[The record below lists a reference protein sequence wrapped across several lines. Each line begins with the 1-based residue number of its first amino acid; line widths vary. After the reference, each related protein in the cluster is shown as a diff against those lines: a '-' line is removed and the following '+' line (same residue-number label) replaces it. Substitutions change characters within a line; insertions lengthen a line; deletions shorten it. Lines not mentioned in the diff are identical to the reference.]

1 MSEAGKTGVPTKDA
15 HKKDGDACPSP
26 GADLIRPR
34 KRTPRGKAMDEDGG
48 NDSKVLRRQRGA
60 MLDEADRRI
69 IEVLMRDGRAQSTA
83 IGEELGLSGNL
94 VANRI
99 RAMDAAG
106 LMRVVA
112 VADFRVH
119 GYKMLARIRLKVS
132 GRPPLE
138 VAHELAARDEVLSVH
153 ITSGQYPVSCLY
165 AFRNAREMIQAARLV
180 SADIAGVEEVDLEL
194 LNNVH
199 RYVPIVAPLEP

>member
-1 MSEAGKTGVPTKDA
+1 MSEEKP
-15 HKKDGDACPSP
+15 
-26 GADLIRPR
+26 PR
-34 KRTPRGKAMDEDGG
+34 R
-48 NDSKVLRRQRGA
+48 LRGA
-60 MLDEADRRI
+60 LDETDRRI
-69 IEVLMRDGRAQSTA
+69 IEVLTRDGRAQSTA

-132 GRPPLE
+132 GRPPID
-138 VAHELAARDEVLSVH
+138 VAHELAARDDVLSVH
-153 ITSGQYPVSCLY
+153 ITSGRYPVCCIYS
-165 AFRNAREMIQAARLV
+165 FSNARQMIEAARDV
-180 SADIAGVEEVDLEL
+180 SSGIAGVEDADVEL
-194 LNNVH
+194 MNNVY
-199 RYVPIVAPLEP
+199 RYSASVGPLEA

>member
-1 MSEAGKTGVPTKDA
+1 MQG
-15 HKKDGDACPSP
+15 
-26 GADLIRPR
+26 
-34 KRTPRGKAMDEDGG
+34 DEDV
-48 NDSKVLRRQRGA
+48 SEEKPPRRLRGA
-60 MLDEADRRI
+60 LDDIDRRI
-69 IEVLMRDGRAQSTA
+69 IEVLTRDGRVQSTA

-132 GRPPLE
+132 GRPPID
-138 VAHELAARDEVLSVH
+138 VAHELAARDDVLSVH
-153 ITSGQYPVSCLY
+153 ITSGRYPVCCIY
-165 AFRNAREMIQAARLV
+165 AFSNARQMIEAARDV
-180 SADIAGVEEVDLEL
+180 SSGIAGVEDADVEL
-194 LNNVH
+194 MNNVY
-199 RYVPIVAPLEP
+199 RYSASVGPLEA

>member
-1 MSEAGKTGVPTKDA
+1 MGT
-15 HKKDGDACPSP
+15 H
-26 GADLIRPR
+26 ADHGENGERL
-34 KRTPRGKAMDEDGG
+34 A
-48 NDSKVLRRQRGA
+48 RRQRGA
-60 MLDEADRRI
+60 ALDDTDWRI
-69 IEVLMRDGRAQSTA
+69 IEILARDGRAQSTA

-119 GYKMLARIRLKVS
+119 GYKLLARIRLKVS

-138 VAHELAARDEVLSVH
+138 VARELAQREDVLSVH
-153 ITSGQYPVSCLY
+153 LTSGRYAVSCLH
-165 AFRNAREMIQAARLV
+165 AFRTARDMLVASRDV
-180 SADIAGVEEVDLEL
+180 SAGLAGVEDVDVEL
-194 LNNVH
+194 VNTVY
-199 RYVPIVAPLEP
+199 RYSPTIGPLEA